1 MGDQHQSRGKFAV
14 KIKQQ
19 FDDPL
24 SRRGIQIARRLIRE
38 QNLGLGRECPS
49 NGNPLLLSTT
59 QFDTSFSY
67 QSIISFG
74 PILNEL
80 NSIQHVFFDGQSKQS
95 LTITNVTAQ
104 PLQVQIFQCG
114 RER

>member
-1 MGDQHQSRGKFAV
+1 MGDQHQSCRKLAV

-49 NGNPLLLSTT
+49 NGNPLLFTT
-59 QFDTSFSY
+59 
-67 QSIISFG
+67 
-74 PILNEL
+74 
-80 NSIQHVFFDGQSKQS
+80 GQ
-95 LTITNVTAQ
+95 LVGIMVTAL
-104 PLQVQIFQCG
+104 LQTHAAQQLLSFFARQ
-114 RER
+114 